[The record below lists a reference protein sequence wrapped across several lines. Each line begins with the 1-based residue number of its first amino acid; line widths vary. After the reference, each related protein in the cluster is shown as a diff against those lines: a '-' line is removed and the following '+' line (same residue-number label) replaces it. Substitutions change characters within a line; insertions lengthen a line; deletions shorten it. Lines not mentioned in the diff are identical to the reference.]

1 MEENMHEEVIVIGVE
16 RTDYSIKQVLSN
28 RNTMS
33 VKDLKQFLE
42 RYDDDDETPIVFS
55 HDNGYTYGPLRK
67 FAINTAELNED
78 GEYEL

>member
-16 RTDYSIKQVLSN
+16 RTDYSIEQVLSN
-28 RNTMS
+28 CKTMS

-55 HDNGYTYGPLRK
+55 HDNGYTYGPLRES
-67 FAINTAELNED
+67 AINIV
-78 GEYEL
+78 